1 MIFTSDLLGGML
13 VVISA
18 ILLILALVT
27 YKRYL
32 IKAAIVSAFV
42 FILFLIKGLLYEFNI
57 YFQWHLNMLW
67 VFMLV
72 DIVIVLSLYFAL
84 SLRG

>member
-18 ILLILALVT
+18 ILLILALVA

-32 IKAAIVSAFV
+32 LKAAIVSAFV
-42 FILFLIKGLLYEFNI
+42 FALFLLKGLVYELNI
-57 YFQWHLNMLW
+57 YFQWQLDMLW
-67 VFMLV
+67 IFMLV
-72 DIVIVLSLYFAL
+72 DIVIVLSLYLAL

>member
-18 ILLILALVT
+18 VLFILALIT

-32 IKAAIVSAFV
+32 IKAAILSAFV
-42 FILFLIKGLLYEFNI
+42 FALFLIKGLLYELNL
-57 YFQWHLNMLW
+57 YFQWRLDMLW
-67 VFMLV
+67 IFMVV